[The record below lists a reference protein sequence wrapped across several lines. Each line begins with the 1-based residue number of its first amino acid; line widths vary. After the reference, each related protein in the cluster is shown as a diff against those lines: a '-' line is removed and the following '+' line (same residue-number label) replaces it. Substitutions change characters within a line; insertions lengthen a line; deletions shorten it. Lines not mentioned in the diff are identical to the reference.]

1 MLTLFADFRIIIN
14 RKDTKFTKEQNFAGG
29 SGAYTVLERRVNAG
43 ARLKAIPH
51 NSRVQIAEMI
61 FCLFSLRNRRKTG
74 GFWVSFLE

>member
-43 ARLKAIPH
+43 PRLKDCFPPAPPLK
-51 NSRVQIAEMI
+51 A
-61 FCLFSLRNRRKTG
+61 G
-74 GFWVSFLE
+74 G